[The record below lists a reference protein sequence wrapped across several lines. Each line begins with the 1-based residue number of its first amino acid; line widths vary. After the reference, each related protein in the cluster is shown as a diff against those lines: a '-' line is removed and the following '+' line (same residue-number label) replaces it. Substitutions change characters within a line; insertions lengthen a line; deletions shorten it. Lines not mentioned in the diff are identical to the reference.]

1 MISNEVINMAAGY
14 EVRKVKY
21 CKETVLHDRGPAL
34 KKELIVG
41 VAMAVVRNP
50 FAGRY
55 EEDLIP
61 FQTALRA
68 LGHELSDGLIKLMGG
83 KENIESYGKGMMV
96 GEDGEIE
103 HAAVW
108 HEAGGWAMRDALG
121 GPKAIVPALKSMGGP
136 GSRLMIPLGH
146 IRASFVR
153 GHHFVTEMTI
163 WDAPRKDE
171 LLFGLGMASGARPNS
186 RLGGLLPEKISINDG
201 QR

>member
-1 MISNEVINMAAGY
+1 MADY

-21 CKETVLHDRGPAL
+21 CKETVFHDRGPAL
-34 KKELIVG
+34 KKELVVG

-61 FQTALRA
+61 FQSALRS
-68 LGHELSDGLIKLMGG
+68 LGHELADGLITLMGG

-136 GSRLMIPLGH
+136 G
-146 IRASFVR
+146 R
-153 GHHFVTEMTI
+153 G
-163 WDAPRKDE
+163 
-171 LLFGLGMASGARPNS
+171 
-186 RLGGLLPEKISINDG
+186 
-201 QR
+201 

>member
-1 MISNEVINMAAGY
+1 MAGY
-14 EVRKVKY
+14 DVRKIKY
-21 CKETVLHDRGPAL
+21 CKEIVRHDRGPAL
-34 KKELIVG
+34 TKELVVG
-41 VAMAVVRNP
+41 VAMAVVKNP

-68 LGHELSDGLIKLMGG
+68 LGHELADGLIKLMGG
-83 KENIESYGKGMMV
+83 KDNIESYGKGMMV

-108 HEAGGWAMRDALG
+108 HEAGGWAMREALG

-136 GSRLMIPLGH
+136 GARLMIPLGH
-146 IRASFVR
+146 LHASFVR

-171 LLFGLGMASGARPNS
+171 LLFGLGMASGPRPNS
-186 RLGGLLPEKISINDG
+186 RLGGLTPEKISVNDG